1 MKIIG
6 ITGGI
11 TAGKS
16 AVTSFLLSKG
26 FIVIDCDKI
35 TDNLYLN
42 NSDFV
47 NGLVDLFGEKIIVNG
62 EVNRGKIGGIV
73 FGSKKQ
79 LSKLNSYCKPYIF
92 DIIKNQ
98 LEYYESIGTNIIFI
112 DAPTLFEYG
121 VDEVIPF
128 TDIWVVSVN
137 RATQIQRL
145 KRRKPYL
152 SMQAMQNIFDSQ
164 WDDVSRRTKATFVLN
179 NDKGN
184 RRLLKNRIIYG
195 LVLLGIDIQF

>member
-1 MKIIG
+1 MKIVG

-16 AVTSFLLSKG
+16 AVSSFLISQG
-26 FIVIDCDKI
+26 FVVIDCDKI
-35 TDNLYLN
+35 TDELYLSN
-42 NSDFV
+42 NDFV
-47 NGLVDLFGEKIIVNG
+47 NGLVDLFGEKVILNG

-73 FGSKKQ
+73 FSSKKQ
-79 LSKLNSYCKPYIF
+79 LNRLNTYCKPFIFTYI
-92 DIIKNQ
+92 KQQ
-98 LEYYESIGTNIIFI
+98 LEYYESIGKEIVFI

-121 VDEVIPF
+121 VDELIPF
-128 TDIWVVSVN
+128 TDIWVVSVS
-137 RATQIQRL
+137 RVTQIQRL

-164 WDDVSRRTKATFVLN
+164 WDDEARRAKATFVLN

-184 RRLLKNRIIYG
+184 RRLLKNRIING
-195 LVLLGIDIQF
+195 LKLLGTDI